1 MILAHATITPPMQF
15 WCKVFSIY
23 TVIKLENIKGTI
35 KKGQSRETGSIGY
48 TRQRKTKHNKM
59 CVGHHY
65 TQTNTNNIIKT
76 CHVPLSN
83 RGREKFKDI

>member
-1 MILAHATITPPMQF
+1 
-15 WCKVFSIY
+15 
-23 TVIKLENIKGTI
+23 
-35 KKGQSRETGSIGY
+35 
-48 TRQRKTKHNKM
+48 M